1 MHAIVHGLSAAAL
14 CALLA
19 VPCVA
24 HAAPVTLNLT
34 GITTQA
40 VFDPFDPLNGA
51 VQSGSPM
58 YAYLNFDSAAADA
71 APEPGIGSYTVSG
84 GTYGLA
90 AFLGNV
96 LFPVMRTVNLTIVD
110 GAAGGP
116 DLLTLF
122 ASEGVQDGL
131 SDYFSMS
138 VLLEDDSGTAFS
150 SDVLD
155 WAALDLGR
163 FNAGSFGLTGQFTNL
178 DGVFVQYEALGAMA
192 LPVPEPGTLALLAAA
207 GLAALSRRTGRR
219 RT

>member
-1 MHAIVHGLSAAAL
+1 MNAVGSWFGLAAL
-14 CALLA
+14 CATLGCGPA
-19 VPCVA
+19 A
-24 HAAPVTLNLT
+24 QAAPVTLT
-34 GITTQA
+34 FGGVTTQA

-51 VQSGSPM
+51 VQPGSPM
-58 YAYLNFDSAAADA
+58 VAYLNFDSAAADA
-71 APEPGIGSYTVSG
+71 APAPGIGSYTVTG

-163 FNAGSFGLTGQFTNL
+163 FNAGSFGLTGQYTTL
-178 DGVFVQYEALGAMA
+178 DGVFVQYEALGTMA
-192 LPVPEPGTLALLAAA
+192 LPVPEPGTLALRAAA